1 MSVHHT
7 RSAVICQQ
15 DTGRMTLTLHNSK
28 SFIKSLKGIVY
39 LKIILAKIACTDAYI
54 KNTPK
59 NIIWES
65 LVTNFNI
72 QALSLTCYL

>member
-1 MSVHHT
+1 MSAGHWKND
-7 RSAVICQQ
+7 A
-15 DTGRMTLTLHNSK
+15 TLHNSK
-28 SFIKSLKGIVY
+28 SFIKCLKGIVY
-39 LKIILAKIACTDAYI
+39 LKIILAKRACTDAYI

-72 QALSLTCYL
+72 QASTKP